1 MEKNGYR
8 LRVTGKEV
16 LQCCCGS
23 VLQFFELLG
32 FIGLLEFFGFTED
45 RTECEGLRT
54 ERKERKE

>member
-1 MEKNGYR
+1 M
-8 LRVTGKEV
+8 RVTGKEV
-16 LQCCCGS
+16 LQCCCGA